1 MYHDVIRVKGTC
13 DAPSFPHMHTHH
25 HRITDLRGGSEI
37 QELLDRLAKALTGG
51 DGKAVSTLWEVP
63 ATIVSDEG
71 VMHIDSLDMLEPM
84 FSSAKTHYNERGIAA
99 TRGDIQRLTKIS
111 DKIILVEI
119 RWPYLDE
126 RGREIGAEC
135 SDYTLRRDEAGAL
148 KIRSVLMRGVER
160 GRH

>member
-1 MYHDVIRVKGTC
+1 MHRIT
-13 DAPSFPHMHTHH
+13 HMHTHH
-25 HRITDLRGGSEI
+25 HRAADLRRGSEV
-37 QELLDRLAKALTGG
+37 QDLLDRLAIAITSG
-51 DGKAVSTLWEVP
+51 DGKAVAQLWEAP

-71 VMHIDSLDMLEPM
+71 VTHVDCLDKLEPM
-84 FSSAKTHYNERGIAA
+84 FSSAKAHYDERGIAS

-119 RWPYLDE
+119 RWPYLDD
-126 RGREIGAEC
+126 RGREVGAEC
-135 SDYTLRRDEAGAL
+135 SDYTLRRDDAGSL